1 MSPQAIMPVP
11 PNIIINPSI
20 ILNFKLFHFF
30 DNLYPKMAKPPVVMT
45 PKLKS
50 PIEAADIV
58 SLMNMVTVPPT
69 TIAVNEA
76 FAKS

>member
-1 MSPQAIMPVP
+1 
-11 PNIIINPSI
+11 
-20 ILNFKLFHFF
+20 
-30 DNLYPKMAKPPVVMT
+30 MT

-58 SLMNMVTVPPT
+58 SLMNMVTV
-69 TIAVNEA
+69 IAVNEA

>member
-1 MSPQAIMPVP
+1 
-11 PNIIINPSI
+11 
-20 ILNFKLFHFF
+20 
-30 DNLYPKMAKPPVVMT
+30 MT